1 MIGGWEWKSSV
12 QPDGGGGLVKR
23 GARRR
28 EDPQADHS
36 IHRTVVC
43 GKDAR
48 WLVGRACRDFL
59 SGLLPRWLGLTK
71 IAIAIEKKVAKQLSA
86 YHLW

>member
-12 QPDGGGGLVKR
+12 QPGGGEGLEKR
-23 GARRR
+23 RRVAR
-28 EDPQADHS
+28 EDPQAGHS
-36 IHRTVVC
+36 IRRTAVC
-43 GKDAR
+43 GQDGR
-48 WLVGRACRDFL
+48 WLVGGACRHFL

-86 YHLW
+86 YHLS